1 LRKYAIA
8 TFSLPPE
15 IVIKAEELAK
25 EGKKTKS
32 EVVREAI
39 AQYHSSFK
47 WRQLQKFG
55 QKKAEELGLKTEQDV
70 YNWLDKE

>member
-1 LRKYAIA
+1 MRKNAIA

-15 IVIKAEELAK
+15 IMTETEELAK
-25 EGKKTKS
+25 EEKKTRS

-39 AQYHSSFK
+39 AQYYSNYK

-55 QKKAEELGLKTEQDV
+55 KKKAEELGLKTEQDV